1 MRLDGDVLHGL
12 TLDGHGVRLVP
23 LTAEHAAALHRCVD
37 EGVWAGMTSPTPTS
51 VDEMREVVTTAL
63 ETPARYAF
71 AVVVDGEVVGST
83 SFYDVDL
90 RMGRLEI
97 GHTFYAPRVWGTHVN
112 PACKLLLMSHA
123 FDTWQVARV
132 AYRVEARNARS
143 IAAVTK
149 LGARPEGRLR
159 GHRVAADGTRQDSL
173 YFSVLADEWPGVR
186 ARLEARLA
194 RGPRPD
200 VGPSADVRVGAG
212 AVDPAVDARTSVLLI
227 GGRSGVGKSTVA
239 GAVRDLLVARDVPH
253 AVVEGDALD
262 LAHPAPWEHGVAAA
276 NLADVWRRYR
286 SLGHRRL
293 VYTNTVSVLEA
304 AALADAVGDRPH
316 VTSVLLTAS
325 DATARERLAQ
335 REHGVSY
342 DAHVVR
348 SDAAAVRLE
357 QATGPDVHR
366 VATDGR
372 SPAEIA
378 AELVALAGW

>member
-1 MRLDGDVLHGL
+1 MLHDL
-12 TLDGHGVRLVP
+12 TLEGHGVRLVP
-23 LTAEHAAALHRCVD
+23 LEDAHAPALAAFVD
-37 EGVWAGMTSPTPTS
+37 ARVWAGMTSATPQG
-51 VDEMREVVTTAL
+51 VDDLRRVVEIARDS
-63 ETPARYAF
+63 PGRYAF
-71 AVVVDGEVVGST
+71 AVLVDGEVVGST

-90 RMGRLEI
+90 RMGRLEV
-97 GHTFYAPRVWGTHVN
+97 GHTFYAPRVWGSHVN
-112 PACKLLLMSHA
+112 PACKLLLMTHA
-123 FDTWQVARV
+123 FEAWGVTRV

-173 YFSVLADEWPGVR
+173 YFSILADEWPDAR

-194 RGPRPD
+194 G
-200 VGPSADVRVGAG
+200 SAVADE
-212 AVDPAVDARTSVLLI
+212 RTAVLLI

-239 GAVRDLLVARDVPH
+239 SAVHDLLVARDVPH

-304 AALADAVGDRPH
+304 SALAAAVGDRPH

-325 DATARERLAQ
+325 DATARERLGR
-335 REHGVSY
+335 REQGASY
-342 DAHVVR
+342 DAHVAR
-348 SDAAAVRLE
+348 SDDAAARLQDAAGRE
-357 QATGPDVHR
+357 VHR

-372 SPAEIA
+372 TPADVA
-378 AELVALAGW
+378 AEVVALAGW

>member
-1 MRLDGDVLHGL
+1 MLE
-12 TLDGHGVRLVP
+12 GHGVRLVP
-23 LTAEHAAALHRCVD
+23 LTDEHAEALAGFVD
-37 EGVWAGMTSPTPTS
+37 DRVWAGMTSPTPRG
-51 VDEMREVVTTAL
+51 VEDVRAVVAAASS
-63 ETPARYAF
+63 TPGRYGF
-71 AVVVDGEVVGST
+71 AVLVDGEVVGST

-90 RMGRLEI
+90 AMGRLEI
-97 GHTFYAPRVWGTHVN
+97 GHTFYDPRVWGTHVN

-123 FDTWQVARV
+123 FEAWGVARV
-132 AYRVEARNARS
+132 AYRIEARNARS
-143 IAAVTK
+143 VAAVTK

-173 YFSVLADEWPGVR
+173 YFSVLADEWPHAR

-194 RGPRPD
+194 GQ
-200 VGPSADVRVGAG
+200 GAADE
-212 AVDPAVDARTSVLLI
+212 RTSVLLI

-239 GAVRDLLVARDVPH
+239 AAVHDLLVARDVPH

-286 SLGHRRL
+286 ALGHRRL

-304 AALADAVGDRPH
+304 HALADAVGDRPH

-325 DATARERLAQ
+325 DATARDRLGR
-335 REHGVSY
+335 REHGASY
-342 DAHVVR
+342 DAHVTR
-348 SDAAAVRLE
+348 SDAAAARLE
-357 QATGPDVHR
+357 VAAGEGVHR
-366 VATDGR
+366 VSTDGR

-378 AELVALAGW
+378 AEVVALAGW

>member
-1 MRLDGDVLHGL
+1 MLHDL
-12 TLDGHGVRLVP
+12 TLEGHGVRLVP
-23 LTAEHAAALHRCVD
+23 LAVEHAGALAGFVD
-37 EGVWAGMTSPTPTS
+37 ERVWRGMTSPTPRGVADLTG
-51 VDEMREVVTTAL
+51 VVETAL
-63 ETPARYAF
+63 ATPARYAF

-90 RMGRLEI
+90 RMGRLEV

-123 FDTWQVARV
+123 FGTWGVARV

-173 YFSVLADEWPGVR
+173 YFSILADEWPDAR

-194 RGPRPD
+194 GQD
-200 VGPSADVRVGAG
+200 VADG
-212 AVDPAVDARTSVLLI
+212 RTSVLLV
-227 GGRSGVGKSTVA
+227 GGRSGAGKSSLA
-239 GAVRDLLVARDVPH
+239 SAVHDLLVARDVPH
-253 AVVEGDALD
+253 AVVEGDTLD

-286 SLGHRRL
+286 ALGYRRL

-304 AALADAVGDRPH
+304 GSVAAAVGDHPH

-325 DATARERLAQ
+325 DATVRDRLGR
-335 REHGVSY
+335 REHGASY
-342 DAHVVR
+342 DAHVAR
-348 SDAAAVRLE
+348 SDAAAGLLGE
-357 QATGPDVHR
+357 QAGPDVHR

-372 SPAEIA
+372 TPAEVA
-378 AELVALAGW
+378 AEVVALAGW